1 MKSKVFLKRFYHR
14 DKLRIGIYFD
24 FDVKLSQAVKS
35 ISYAVWSNT
44 NKCYYLDDSEDNI
57 KIILR
62 SLKDIAGV
70 DISAISCLDRIPE
83 ADPDTPSLDSRLTNE
98 MPDKRS
104 NAAGGEPPGLVHEKK
119 EQENA
124 PLPSQK
130 AVAKIAGRKQYGPVD
145 FTIRENDNLL
155 VVRFRGKYDPEW
167 IDEMGTYSRL
177 RYDKARREWLLEWKK
192 ITCDSLADY
201 FSSRGVEVSVTRQ
214 VLSEALKNVRQVTG
228 DEIRSREPGA
238 KAVEA
243 LERMKKHLE
252 GNRYS
257 LRTTK
262 SYLPLLDLFFRYY
275 NTTDPEDITVDQ
287 VSHFVHEFI
296 IKNGYSAS
304 YQNQVVS
311 AIKTWYEI
319 SGTGRINPV
328 LLDRPRRGR
337 TLPKVFSKDEVRRIL
352 NATRNGKH
360 KLLLWLAY
368 SCGLR
373 RSELINIKLEDL
385 DRSRGVINIM
395 EGKGKV
401 DRIVPVPD
409 KVWEKVDEYIGGYT
423 PKVYLL
429 EGQGGGRYSA
439 ESVYQVFKQALR
451 RAGIRKEVGIH
462 SLRHSYATHL
472 HENGLDIRYIQELLG
487 HKSTKTTEIYTH
499 VSRRNIAAVRS
510 PIEDIDVK

>member
-1 MKSKVFLKRFYHR
+1 MKRKVFLKRFYHR
-14 DKLRIGIYFD
+14 DKLCIGIFFGYD
-24 FDVKLSQAVKS
+24 EKLRASVKS
-35 ISYAVWSNT
+35 IGGVTWSNS
-44 NKCYYLDDSEDNI
+44 NKCFYLDDKEDSI
-57 KIILR
+57 KLILKMLR
-62 SLKDIAGV
+62 DIADV
-70 DISAISCLDRIPE
+70 DISAISGSDRF
-83 ADPDTPSLDSRLTNE
+83 PDAEPVTSSQESLLTDVVT
-98 MPDKRS
+98 DKRS
-104 NAAGGEPPGLVHEKK
+104 NAPEELPPGFVQDKK

-124 PLPSQK
+124 LLPSQK
-130 AVAKIAGRKQYGPVD
+130 AITKVAGRGKYGPVD
-145 FTIRENDNLL
+145 FTIRENENLL
-155 VVRFRGKYDPEW
+155 VIRFRGQYDAEW
-167 IDEMGTYSRL
+167 IDEMRTYGRL

-201 FSSRGVEVSVTRQ
+201 FASRGVEVSVTRQ
-214 VLSEALKNVRQVTG
+214 ALSDALKDIRQVTG
-228 DEIRSREPGA
+228 DEIRAREFGA
-238 KAVEA
+238 KAAEA

-252 GNRYS
+252 ENRYS

-262 SYLPLLDLFFRYY
+262 SYLPLLELFFRYY
-275 NTTDPEDITVDQ
+275 NTTDPEDITIDQ

-337 TLPKVFSKDEVRRIL
+337 SLPKVFSKDEVKRIL

-385 DRSRGVINIM
+385 DRSRGLINIM

-409 KVWEKVDEYIGGYT
+409 KVWEKIDDYIGGYT

-429 EGQGGGRYSA
+429 EGQGGGQYSV

-451 RAGIRKEVGIH
+451 RAGIKKDVGIH

-499 VSRRNIAAVRS
+499 VSRRNLAAVRS
-510 PIEDIDVK
+510 PIEDMDVK

>member
-1 MKSKVFLKRFYHR
+1 MTSKVFLKRFYHR
-14 DKLRIGIYFD
+14 DKLRIGIFFGFD
-24 FDVKLSQAVKS
+24 EKLRAS
-35 ISYAVWSNT
+35 IKEIGGVTWSNS
-44 NKCYYLDDSEDNI
+44 NKCFYLDDTEDNI
-57 KIILR
+57 RLILR
-62 SLKDIAGV
+62 SLRDIADV
-70 DISAISCLDRIPE
+70 DISAISGSDRIPDAE
-83 ADPDTPSLDSRLTNE
+83 PVTSSRKSQLTERVTDTRSNT
-98 MPDKRS
+98 PDKR
-104 NAAGGEPPGLVHEKK
+104 PPGLVHEKK
-119 EQENA
+119 GKNDD

-130 AVAKIAGRKQYGPVD
+130 VITRIAGRKQYGPVD

-155 VVRFRGKYDPEW
+155 VIRFRGFYDPEW
-167 IDEMGTYSRL
+167 IDEMKTYGRL

-201 FSSRGVEVSVTRQ
+201 FASRGVEVTVTRQ

-228 DEIRSREPGA
+228 DEIRGREPGA
-238 KAVEA
+238 KAAEA
-243 LERMKKHLE
+243 LEKMKKYLE
-252 GNRYS
+252 ENRYS

-275 NTTDPEDITVDQ
+275 NTTDPEDITIDQ
-287 VSHFVHEFI
+287 VSHFVHDFI

-337 TLPKVFSKDEVRRIL
+337 SLPKVFSKDEVKRIL
-352 NATRNGKH
+352 SSARNGKH
-360 KLLLWLAY
+360 KLILWLAY

-373 RSELINIKLEDL
+373 RSELVNLKLTDL
-385 DRSRGVINIM
+385 DRSRGVLNVM

-401 DRIVPVPD
+401 DRIVPVSD
-409 KVWEKVDEYIGGYT
+409 KVWEKIDEYTDGYA
-423 PKVYLL
+423 PSEYLF
-429 EGQGGGRYSA
+429 EGPGGGKYSV

-451 RAGIRKEVGIH
+451 RAGIKKEVGIH

-499 VSRRNIAAVRS
+499 ISRRNIAAVRS
-510 PIEDIDVK
+510 PIEDMDVK